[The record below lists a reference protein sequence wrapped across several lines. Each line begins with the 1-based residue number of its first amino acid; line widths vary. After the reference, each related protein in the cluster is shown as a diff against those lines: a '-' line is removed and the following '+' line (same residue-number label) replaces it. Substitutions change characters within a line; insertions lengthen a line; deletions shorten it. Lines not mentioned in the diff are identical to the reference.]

1 MFSQAKI
8 SLEART
14 IRSTTQIRVVTR
26 RQHRISALVPP
37 MSFRAETSGRLR
49 AVYHFSFR
57 FSESN
62 ARGRERQSRETR
74 ETRASH
80 ARGHLRVSCFA
91 RRTTEKRETAR
102 SLTSGRVAKCLL
114 FS

>member
-37 MSFRAETSGRLR
+37 TSFRAETSGRLR

-91 RRTTEKRETAR
+91 RRTTEKRDC
-102 SLTSGRVAKCLL
+102 S
-114 FS
+114 

>member
-37 MSFRAETSGRLR
+37 TSFRAETSGRLR

-62 ARGRERQSRETR
+62 ARGRERQSLETR

>member
-37 MSFRAETSGRLR
+37 TSFRAETSGRLL
-49 AVYHFSFR
+49 AVYHFFFR

-62 ARGRERQSRETR
+62 ARARERRSRETP

-91 RRTTEKRETAR
+91 RRTTEKRGTAR

>member
-37 MSFRAETSGRLR
+37 TSFRAETSGRLR

-102 SLTSGRVAKCLL
+102 SLTSGRIAKCLL